1 MSVDRLPP
9 WYDVADL
16 VSLSLLLI
24 VPLVAVWAWLD
35 RWTPG
40 GSLLRTRWQQPGT
53 PALIVAAIALS
64 VFFTT
69 AEAVLDHRD
78 EEFLVALDFA
88 VRDAAHLGLSWP
100 GVRRAADL
108 VSDLTAPGLTGAVL
122 IAGIGLFRVG
132 RRREIVVLLAGTL
145 SAWALFA
152 ALKPVFAVPRPR
164 VLAHQYV
171 EITSYAFPSG
181 HVLMTLIVAGLI
193 GWALSHRTPPP
204 GTFALYGGAAV
215 VASLVGVSRVL
226 LDAHWLTDVIASLA
240 VGTLWLTAVVSV
252 GSRFAMRPG

>member
-1 MSVDRLPP
+1 MRAL
-9 WYDVADL
+9 
-16 VSLSLLLI
+16 
-24 VPLVAVWAWLD
+24 
-35 RWTPG
+35 
-40 GSLLRTRWQQPGT
+40 WQQARA
-53 PALIVAAIALS
+53 PAIIVAAIAIS

-88 VRDAAHLGLSWP
+88 VRDAAHIGMSKP
-100 GVRRAADL
+100 GVRRAADA
-108 VSDLTAPGLTGAVL
+108 VSDLTAPGLTSAVL
-122 IAGIGLFRVG
+122 MAGIGLFRFG
-132 RRREIVVLLAGTL
+132 RRREISVLLVGTL
-145 SAWALFA
+145 SAWALFL

-164 VLAHQYV
+164 VLAHHHV
-171 EITSYAFPSG
+171 AITSYAFPSG
-181 HVLMTLIVAGLI
+181 HVLMTLIVTGLI
-193 GWALSHRTPPP
+193 GWALSDRTAPP

-252 GSRFAMRPG
+252 GSRFAMHSPG